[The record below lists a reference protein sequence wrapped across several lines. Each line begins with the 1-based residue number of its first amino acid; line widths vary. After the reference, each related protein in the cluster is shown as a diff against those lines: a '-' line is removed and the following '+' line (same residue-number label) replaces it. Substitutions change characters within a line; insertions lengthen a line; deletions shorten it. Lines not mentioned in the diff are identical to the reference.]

1 MKRPCGCYEDQAG
14 RVFARCPVHNG
25 NAVKSM
31 MERKLA
37 IQSARAADNARR
49 REWRAK
55 FKDGKTCNHRQ
66 SEGGP

>member
-1 MKRPCGCYEDQAG
+1 MKLPCGCYKDEAG
-14 RVFARCPVHNG
+14 RTFARCPVHNG
-25 NAVKSM
+25 NAVKSA
-31 MERKLA
+31 MERKMA
-37 IQSARAADNARR
+37 IANARIADNARR